1 MRVTATA
8 VAAGAIVLLN
18 LTTASADQHGRGA
31 GAATHAQS
39 ASSTPKATGSST
51 HGASP
56 KSTSTTKGSK
66 PSGTTTTSTTT
77 STGGTTTTTS
87 TAPNPIATK
96 IASKPQLNAKIAT
109 MLPKGMTL
117 DQASRGFKN
126 QGQFI
131 AALHV
136 SQNLGIPFRDLK
148 RDMTVKHLS
157 LGQSIQDLR
166 PTAHSDN
173 EARKAETAANHDLD
187 DPRR

>member
-8 VAAGAIVLLN
+8 VTAGAILLLN
-18 LTTASADQHGRGA
+18 LTTASADQHGRGG

-39 ASSTPKATGSST
+39 S
-51 HGASP
+51 
-56 KSTSTTKGSK
+56 KGST

-77 STGGTTTTTS
+77 PSGGTTTTS
-87 TAPNPIATK
+87 TPPNPIATK

-136 SQNLGIPFRDLK
+136 SQNLGIPFKDLK
-148 RDMTVKHLS
+148 NDMTVKHLS
-157 LGQSIQDLR
+157 LGQSIQDLK
-166 PTAHSDN
+166 PTAHSHD

-187 DPRR
+187 DQRR

>member
-8 VAAGAIVLLN
+8 VTAGAIMLFN

-31 GAATHAQS
+31 GSATHAQS
-39 ASSTPKATGSST
+39 ASSAPKTTGNST

-66 PSGTTTTSTTT
+66 PSGATTTSTTT
-77 STGGTTTTTS
+77 STGGTTTTS
-87 TAPNPIATK
+87 TPPNPIATK
-96 IASKPQLNAKIAT
+96 ISSKPQLNAKIAT

-136 SQNLGIPFRDLK
+136 SQNLGIPFKDLK
-148 RDMTVKHLS
+148 NDMTVKHLS
-157 LGQSIQDLR
+157 LGQSIQDLK
-166 PTAHSDN
+166 PTARSGD

-187 DPRR
+187 DRR

>member
-1 MRVTATA
+1 MRVTAIA
-8 VAAGAIVLLN
+8 VTAGAIMFLN

-31 GAATHAQS
+31 GSAAHAQS
-39 ASSTPKATGSST
+39 ASSGPKTTGNST

-66 PSGTTTTSTTT
+66 PSGTTTSTTT
-77 STGGTTTTTS
+77 PSGGTTTAS
-87 TAPNPIATK
+87 TPPNPIATK
-96 IASKPQLNAKIAT
+96 ISSKPQLNAKIAT
-109 MLPKGMTL
+109 MLPRGMTL

-136 SQNLGIPFRDLK
+136 SQNLGIPFKDLK
-148 RDMTVKHLS
+148 NDMTVKHLS
-157 LGQSIQDLR
+157 LGQSIQDLK
-166 PTAHSDN
+166 PTARSGD

-187 DPRR
+187 DKR

>member
-1 MRVTATA
+1 MRLTGTAI
-8 VAAGAIVLLN
+8 AAGAFVLLN
-18 LTTASADQHGRGA
+18 LTTAAADQHGRGA
-31 GAATHAQS
+31 GAATHAQPTSS
-39 ASSTPKATGSST
+39 AA
-51 HGASP
+51 
-56 KSTSTTKGSK
+56 KGSK
-66 PSGTTTTSTTT
+66 PSGATTTP
-77 STGGTTTTTS
+77 TGGTTTTS

-96 IASKPQLNAKIAT
+96 ISSKPQLNAKIAT

-136 SQNLGIPFRDLK
+136 SRNLGIPFKDLK
-148 RDMTVKHLS
+148 NDMTVKHLS
-157 LGQSIQDLR
+157 LGESIQDLK
-166 PTAHSDN
+166 PTAHSSD